1 MRNFQDTFETPERS
15 FISVLFN
22 LHICTF
28 KGALSGLR
36 QFLAAKSPLKMMK
49 NAFYFTPKALSVL
62 KTFNFCRDL
71 LVM

>member
-1 MRNFQDTFETPERS
+1 MQNFQDTFEKLERS

-36 QFLAAKSPLKMMK
+36 QFLAVKSPLKMMK
-49 NAFYFTPKALSVL
+49 TAFYFTPKALFVL
-62 KTFNFCRDL
+62 KTFNFCRDF